1 MTYYEVIWHGKS
13 FEFEDYDE
21 ALEFSKT
28 MTFEEKEYDTALIIT
43 RPEDGVKI
51 QGLRWIIFGMY
62 ELVNLTI

>member
-1 MTYYEVIWHGKS
+1 MNYELIWHGKS

-21 ALEFSKT
+21 AVAFAET
-28 MTFEEKEYDTALIIT
+28 MTCEEKKYDTALIIT
-43 RPEDGVKI
+43 RSEDGVKI